1 MSNEPPIEA
10 PRDFVRDI
18 VAADVTKGKFKRIIT
33 RFPPEP
39 NGYLH
44 IGHAKSICLNFGI
57 ALENNGI
64 CNLRFDDTNPVKED
78 TEYVESIQTD
88 VKWLIDGWAD
98 QVLSNKVFFASDYFE
113 QLHDYAVQLI
123 KNGKAYVCDLAAEEW
138 EEYRGVPER
147 PGKESPYRN
156 RSTEEN
162 LDLFARMRAGEFSD
176 GEKTLRSRIDM
187 ASPNLHMR
195 DPVLYRIRH
204 EKHHHAGDKWCIYP
218 MYDYTHC
225 LSDSIEGI
233 THSICTLE
241 FEVHRP
247 LYDWALDELP
257 VPQPRPHQYEFARLN
272 LTYTVMSKRKLLQ
285 LVNDNHVDGWDDP
298 RMPTLAGLRR
308 RGYTAASIRNFCRS
322 VGVTKYNSLSDITLL
337 ENSIRNELNQTAQ
350 RRSAVLDPIEVIID
364 NYPENQTEEL
374 EAVNNPEDESAGKRT
389 VPFSGRLYIERA
401 DFMEDPPKKFFRLG
415 PGREVRLRYA
425 YFITCQSAEKDE
437 NGNIIR
443 LHCTYDPETRGGNA
457 PDGRKVKG
465 TIHWVSA
472 NHAVSAE
479 VRLYDRLFHE
489 EEPDAQG
496 DFLACFNKDS
506 LKTVTAHVEPS
517 LASSNPGD
525 RYQFERNG
533 YFFADPIDSTQGKP
547 VFNRIVSLR
556 DTWSKISKK

>member
-1 MSNEPPIEA
+1 MNKESNIDA
-10 PRDFVRDI
+10 PRDFIREI
-18 VAADVTKGKFKRIIT
+18 VASDVTDGKFEKIIT

-57 ALENNGI
+57 ALENKGV

-78 TEYVESIQTD
+78 TEYVDSIQTD
-88 VKWLIDGWAD
+88 VNWLIKGWAD
-98 QVLSNKVFFASDYFE
+98 HVLAPQALFASDYFE
-113 QLHDYAVQLI
+113 QLHDYAIQLI
-123 KNGKAYVCDLAAEEW
+123 KDGKAYVCDLKAEDW
-138 EEYRGVPER
+138 EEYRGVPEK
-147 PGKESPYRN
+147 PGKESPHRN
-156 RSTEEN
+156 RSIDEN
-162 LDLFARMRAGEFSD
+162 LDLFARMRSGEFSD
-176 GEKTLRSRIDM
+176 GKKTLRGKIDM

-204 EKHHHAGDKWCIYP
+204 EEHHHAGDKWCIYP
-218 MYDYTHC
+218 MYDFTHC

-272 LTYTVMSKRKLLQ
+272 LTYTVMSKRKLIQ
-285 LVNDNHVDGWDDP
+285 LVQEKHVDGWDDP
-298 RMPTLAGLRR
+298 RIWTLAGLRR
-308 RGYTAASIRNFCRS
+308 RGYTAASIRNFCRNL
-322 VGVTKYNSLSDITLL
+322 GVTKYNSLSDIGLL
-337 ENSIRNELNQTAQ
+337 ENSIREELNKTAE
-350 RRSAVLDPIEVIID
+350 RRCAVLDPIEVIID
-364 NYPENQTEEL
+364 NYPEGQTEEL
-374 EAVNNPEDESAGKRT
+374 DAINNPEDENAGSRKI
-389 VPFSGRLYIERA
+389 PFSQRLYIERA
-401 DFMEDPPKKFFRLG
+401 DFMEDPPKKFFRLA

-425 YFITCQSAEKDE
+425 FFITCQSVEKDSE
-437 NGNIIR
+437 GKIIR

-472 NHAVSAE
+472 KHAVPTT
-479 VRLYDRLFHE
+479 VRLYDRLFTNP
-489 EEPDAQG
+489 EPDSEG
-496 DFLACFNKDS
+496 KFLDHLNADS
-506 LKTVTAHVEPS
+506 LKTITAQLEPS
-517 LASSNPGD
+517 LSTAEPRE

-533 YFFADPIDSTQGKP
+533 YFFADPVDSTEDKP

-556 DTWSKISKK
+556 DTWAKISRK